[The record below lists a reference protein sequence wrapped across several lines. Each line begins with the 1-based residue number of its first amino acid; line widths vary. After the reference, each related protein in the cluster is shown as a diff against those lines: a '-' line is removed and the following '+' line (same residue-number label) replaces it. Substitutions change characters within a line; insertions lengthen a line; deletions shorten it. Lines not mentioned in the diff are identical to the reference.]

1 MGRPAELI
9 FLSQEDVIATGID
22 MERTI
27 DIAERVLVMHE
38 KEKVI
43 LPSKVSLQLGGV
55 KEKGQRINAM
65 PTYVG
70 GEFDICGI
78 KWIASTPSNPKKYG
92 IPRAHALVVLNDS
105 ETGEPVA
112 IMDATYISAMR
123 TGAMTGVGIKYLA
136 KPSCKIVGMIGSGV
150 QARTQIAAI
159 KEAAPT
165 VQTVKVYSLHEES
178 RESLAGWITEEMGIS
193 AEAVESA
200 QKAVE
205 GSDIIVTATTATEP
219 FIKDAWLKEGS
230 FLVRTSQ
237 PNLLDSAMRILPLIR
252 A

>member
-38 KEKVI
+38 EEKVI

-78 KWIASTPSNPKKYG
+78 KWIAILSDKKMICGYPQLK
-92 IPRAHALVVLNDS
+92 I
-105 ETGEPVA
+105 
-112 IMDATYISAMR
+112 
-123 TGAMTGVGIKYLA
+123 YLH
-136 KPSCKIVGMIGSGV
+136 I
-150 QARTQIAAI
+150 
-159 KEAAPT
+159 
-165 VQTVKVYSLHEES
+165 
-178 RESLAGWITEEMGIS
+178 
-193 AEAVESA
+193 
-200 QKAVE
+200 
-205 GSDIIVTATTATEP
+205 
-219 FIKDAWLKEGS
+219 
-230 FLVRTSQ
+230 
-237 PNLLDSAMRILPLIR
+237 
-252 A
+252 